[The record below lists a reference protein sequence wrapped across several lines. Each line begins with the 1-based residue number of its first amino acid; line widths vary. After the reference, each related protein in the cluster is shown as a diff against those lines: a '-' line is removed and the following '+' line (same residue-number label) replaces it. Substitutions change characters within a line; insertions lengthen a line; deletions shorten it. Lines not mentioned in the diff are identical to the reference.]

1 MSFVIAVPEFLSA
14 AATDL
19 ANLGSTISAAN
30 AAASIPTT
38 GVLAAGADDVSAAI
52 AALFGAHA
60 QAYQTISAQ
69 AATFHAQFVQ
79 TLSAGAGAYANAEA
93 ANVQQ
98 SLLNAINAPTQAL
111 LGRPLIGD
119 GADGTAPGQNGGAGG
134 LLYGNGGNGA
144 AGVNAGI
151 AGGSGGAAGLIGNG
165 GSGGAGGAGAAG
177 GSGGQGGLAV
187 RLRRGSV
194 WQRRGWRERCPPVAS
209 APVAMAETRCWS
221 ATAATVGQVP
231 VGLLAVPVAR
241 AGCYS
246 AKMGCPGRERPNPGQ
261 PPMGNLHINWP
272 GRQQTAHIYEIG
284 SRSVGGAGKS
294 GCKSWLGSVGWRRA

>member
-1 MSFVIAVPEFLSA
+1 MAVAPGCCWVWVAWAVMAVPPASA
-14 AATDL
+14 GRSTPPVETAAT
-19 ANLGSTISAAN
+19 AGWCGQRWHRRERWRRRAGSV
-30 AAASIPTT
+30 
-38 GVLAAGADDVSAAI
+38 G
-52 AALFGAHA
+52 
-60 QAYQTISAQ
+60 
-69 AATFHAQFVQ
+69 
-79 TLSAGAGAYANAEA
+79 
-93 ANVQQ
+93 
-98 SLLNAINAPTQAL
+98 
-111 LGRPLIGD
+111 
-119 GADGTAPGQNGGAGG
+119 NGGAGG
-134 LLYGNGGNGA
+134 NAALLFGN
-144 AGVNAGI
+144 
-151 AGGSGGAAGLIGNG
+151 
-165 GSGGAGGAGAAG
+165 GGAGGAGGAGGIGAGGAGGFGAVLFGNGGAG
-177 GSGGQGGLAV
+177 GSGA
-187 RLRRGSV
+187 
-194 WQRRGWRERCPPVAS
+194 PVAS

>member
-1 MSFVIAVPEFLSA
+1 MPGRFTPHDPTPPAQPPTTQQPQPSMQLTRPHHGPNYGARSSA
-14 AATDL
+14 
-19 ANLGSTISAAN
+19 IQQR
-30 AAASIPTT
+30 AASATAVRVATRHCCSATAGRAGPAAPAAS
-38 GVLAAGADDVSAAI
+38 VPAEPAASARFCLATAGLAGAV
-52 AALFGAHA
+52 
-60 QAYQTISAQ
+60 
-69 AATFHAQFVQ
+69 
-79 TLSAGAGAYANAEA
+79 
-93 ANVQQ
+93 
-98 SLLNAINAPTQAL
+98 
-111 LGRPLIGD
+111 
-119 GADGTAPGQNGGAGG
+119 
-134 LLYGNGGNGA
+134 
-144 AGVNAGI
+144 
-151 AGGSGGAAGLIGNG
+151 
-165 GSGGAGGAGAAG
+165 
-177 GSGGQGGLAV
+177 
-187 RLRRGSV
+187 
-194 WQRRGWRERCPPVAS
+194 PPVAS

>member
-1 MSFVIAVPEFLSA
+1 MVNFSVLPPEINSGRMFFGAGSGPA
-14 AATDL
+14 AP
-19 ANLGSTISAAN
+19 
-30 AAASIPTT
+30 AASVPAEPAASARFC
-38 GVLAAGADDVSAAI
+38 LATAGLAGAV
-52 AALFGAHA
+52 
-60 QAYQTISAQ
+60 
-69 AATFHAQFVQ
+69 
-79 TLSAGAGAYANAEA
+79 
-93 ANVQQ
+93 
-98 SLLNAINAPTQAL
+98 
-111 LGRPLIGD
+111 
-119 GADGTAPGQNGGAGG
+119 
-134 LLYGNGGNGA
+134 
-144 AGVNAGI
+144 
-151 AGGSGGAAGLIGNG
+151 
-165 GSGGAGGAGAAG
+165 
-177 GSGGQGGLAV
+177 
-187 RLRRGSV
+187 
-194 WQRRGWRERCPPVAS
+194 PPVAS

>member
-1 MSFVIAVPEFLSA
+1 ASVPAEP
-14 AATDL
+14 
-19 ANLGSTISAAN
+19 
-30 AAASIPTT
+30 AASARFC
-38 GVLAAGADDVSAAI
+38 LATAGLAGAV
-52 AALFGAHA
+52 
-60 QAYQTISAQ
+60 
-69 AATFHAQFVQ
+69 
-79 TLSAGAGAYANAEA
+79 
-93 ANVQQ
+93 
-98 SLLNAINAPTQAL
+98 
-111 LGRPLIGD
+111 
-119 GADGTAPGQNGGAGG
+119 
-134 LLYGNGGNGA
+134 
-144 AGVNAGI
+144 
-151 AGGSGGAAGLIGNG
+151 
-165 GSGGAGGAGAAG
+165 
-177 GSGGQGGLAV
+177 
-187 RLRRGSV
+187 
-194 WQRRGWRERCPPVAS
+194 PPVAS

>member
-1 MSFVIAVPEFLSA
+1 MSYVIATPEMMATAAFDLARIGSQVSAASAVAAMPTTEVVAAGADEVSAGIAALFSAHAQEYQALSA
-14 AATDL
+14 QAAAFHDQFVHTL
-19 ANLGSTISAAN
+19 TAAARWYTATEIAN
-30 AAASIPTT
+30 AAAMRV
-38 GVLAAGADDVSAAI
+38 VLGAV
-52 AALFGAHA
+52 
-60 QAYQTISAQ
+60 
-69 AATFHAQFVQ
+69 
-79 TLSAGAGAYANAEA
+79 
-93 ANVQQ
+93 
-98 SLLNAINAPTQAL
+98 NAPTQTL

-119 GADGTAPGQNGGAGG
+119 GAHGTAPGQPGGAGG
-134 LLYGNGGNGA
+134 LLFGNGGNGA
-144 AGVNAGI
+144 AGAVGQV
-151 AGGSGGAAGLIGNG
+151 GGAGGAAGLFGIGG
-165 GSGGAGGAGAAG
+165 AGGAGGAGAAAPAA
-177 GSGGQGGLAV
+177 SVPAEPAASARFCLATAGLAGAV
-187 RLRRGSV
+187 
-194 WQRRGWRERCPPVAS
+194 PPVAS

>member
-1 MSFVIAVPEFLSA
+1 MARFCL
-14 AATDL
+14 ATAGL
-19 ANLGSTISAAN
+19 
-30 AAASIPTT
+30 
-38 GVLAAGADDVSAAI
+38 AGAV
-52 AALFGAHA
+52 
-60 QAYQTISAQ
+60 
-69 AATFHAQFVQ
+69 
-79 TLSAGAGAYANAEA
+79 
-93 ANVQQ
+93 
-98 SLLNAINAPTQAL
+98 
-111 LGRPLIGD
+111 
-119 GADGTAPGQNGGAGG
+119 
-134 LLYGNGGNGA
+134 
-144 AGVNAGI
+144 
-151 AGGSGGAAGLIGNG
+151 
-165 GSGGAGGAGAAG
+165 
-177 GSGGQGGLAV
+177 
-187 RLRRGSV
+187 
-194 WQRRGWRERCPPVAS
+194 PPVAS

>member
-1 MSFVIAVPEFLSA
+1 MPPAPPLPIKPTAPPSPPAPPWPPKLSVSPVPAEP
-14 AATDL
+14 
-19 ANLGSTISAAN
+19 
-30 AAASIPTT
+30 AASARFC
-38 GVLAAGADDVSAAI
+38 LATAGLAGAV
-52 AALFGAHA
+52 
-60 QAYQTISAQ
+60 
-69 AATFHAQFVQ
+69 
-79 TLSAGAGAYANAEA
+79 
-93 ANVQQ
+93 
-98 SLLNAINAPTQAL
+98 
-111 LGRPLIGD
+111 
-119 GADGTAPGQNGGAGG
+119 
-134 LLYGNGGNGA
+134 
-144 AGVNAGI
+144 
-151 AGGSGGAAGLIGNG
+151 
-165 GSGGAGGAGAAG
+165 
-177 GSGGQGGLAV
+177 
-187 RLRRGSV
+187 
-194 WQRRGWRERCPPVAS
+194 PPVAS

>member
-1 MSFVIAVPEFLSA
+1 MAVAPGCCWVWVAWAVMAVPPASA
-14 AATDL
+14 GRSTPPVETAAT
-19 ANLGSTISAAN
+19 AGWCGATVAPAG
-30 AAASIPTT
+30 AVAPAGRAASATAVRVATRHCCSATAGRAGPAAPAAS
-38 GVLAAGADDVSAAI
+38 VPAEPAASARFCLATAGLAGAV
-52 AALFGAHA
+52 
-60 QAYQTISAQ
+60 
-69 AATFHAQFVQ
+69 
-79 TLSAGAGAYANAEA
+79 
-93 ANVQQ
+93 
-98 SLLNAINAPTQAL
+98 
-111 LGRPLIGD
+111 
-119 GADGTAPGQNGGAGG
+119 
-134 LLYGNGGNGA
+134 
-144 AGVNAGI
+144 
-151 AGGSGGAAGLIGNG
+151 
-165 GSGGAGGAGAAG
+165 
-177 GSGGQGGLAV
+177 
-187 RLRRGSV
+187 
-194 WQRRGWRERCPPVAS
+194 PPVAS